1 MVMSHPELERP
12 LQTHRTYKVCSGGP
26 VDIYYIPHDEEHD
39 GNKFAF
45 QIFYCWKPLLCATA
59 KCFTRVICQS
69 DVPIFVPETT
79 SILVEGKDVS
89 IYAPLS
95 ARVRLADDED
105 EKIQIRP
112 RSTLV
117 PEKGV
122 VVIYAADMRKFDE
135 IIQQALE
142 TVLFE
147 CCNNMYPSE
156 DAWSVAQYCQWIYHF
171 DRAISCLLTLLE
183 SSCSRF
189 PEQFQR

>member
-1 MVMSHPELERP
+1 MSHAELERP
-12 LQTHRTYKVCSGGP
+12 LQTHRTYKVCSCGP

-95 ARVRLADDED
+95 ARVRLSDDED

-117 PEKGV
+117 PEKGI

-135 IIQQALE
+135 IIQVVITDGM
-142 TVLFE
+142 TV
-147 CCNNMYPSE
+147 
-156 DAWSVAQYCQWIYHF
+156 YCQGQSQIAFANEASGTVYNVMEN
-171 DRAISCLLTLLE
+171 CV
-183 SSCSRF
+183 
-189 PEQFQR
+189 